1 VYLLVFH
8 VLAQSNEVPSYHQE
22 IQNDNSAAKFSEVV
36 EKLFQVIPDA
46 DLHMDAGRERH
57 GSCAVVGNSGKL
69 KGSYYGALIDSSDVV
84 IR

>member
-1 VYLLVFH
+1 
-8 VLAQSNEVPSYHQE
+8 
-22 IQNDNSAAKFSEVV
+22 VV